1 MPGLRAAGSGCWRAW
16 GHVVDASPCNYRR
29 SGCGVMAGWLVVGF
43 GGPWHRPPVQFG
55 VKRGMFSANLTLP
68 LSVFVRLR
76 ILKAKVDSFLLRL
89 FIYSVCQHAFEH
101 AFVVSLFIFYCC
113 QYDLC
118 RSNNLYSRI
127 LVLRLRCVFAHL
139 LFLLCCYTFFF
150 LFCLFLTSL
159 VICFVSCTPAPRHRV
174 W

>member
-1 MPGLRAAGSGCWRAW
+1 
-16 GHVVDASPCNYRR
+16 
-29 SGCGVMAGWLVVGF
+29 
-43 GGPWHRPPVQFG
+43 
-55 VKRGMFSANLTLP
+55 
-68 LSVFVRLR
+68 
-76 ILKAKVDSFLLRL
+76 FLLRL

-150 LFCLFLTSL
+150 VYFL
-159 VICFVSCTPAPRHRV
+159 RH
-174 W
+174 